1 MDVDLRA
8 DGEDA
13 ADIAA
18 RTGIDEEIRKLE
30 DRLARNAEDPLA
42 SRLVQAAS
50 GYGHIY
56 FVPPEG
62 YELLPRNAKLA
73 AVTGDKEERKAKQ
86 LLAKTHTN
94 LSHPPNPTLER
105 MLAMAGARESVL
117 ALVRRL
123 RCKVCAALQ
132 VPPNHPVA
140 GMALAQA
147 FLRDYPDESS
157 FFESLRES
165 LRSHLLPARR
175 SFRIDRFKARNE
187 AYALLETDG
196 PARLGRALLKAD
208 HPERKLEDA
217 GLVGELANGVFVQR
231 AVVRMLDLLSKVLV
245 EERDPDQAT
254 AAVTKVIGF
263 LYPDGVKGESRM
275 PALRTCLA
283 ESLLIP
289 YEKVDPSPSV
299 QKVIQPFLLDAYG
312 DPRTGHGAWHG
323 VDVRAVS
330 VLKSWLVT
338 ATLED
343 FFRLVRDI
351 CNRDAS
357 ADRMWRYREAFWTA
371 YLNKGV
377 IGDAWV
383 TLAEQS
389 RLYARWLLGNEY
401 SNSYGE
407 LKSGYNVKPNHA
419 VLILRIGD
427 LVITEWSHS
436 GSYRLWHTDDPNCP
450 KLYKQRYRREDLVTH
465 PLLARAHHGASNGT
479 WQAQLAKEIAER
491 EMIRIRPK
499 DYMPHA

>member
-1 MDVDLRA
+1 
-8 DGEDA
+8 
-13 ADIAA
+13 
-18 RTGIDEEIRKLE
+18 
-30 DRLARNAEDPLA
+30 
-42 SRLVQAAS
+42 
-50 GYGHIY
+50 
-56 FVPPEG
+56 
-62 YELLPRNAKLA
+62 
-73 AVTGDKEERKAKQ
+73 
-86 LLAKTHTN
+86 
-94 LSHPPNPTLER
+94 
-105 MLAMAGARESVL
+105 
-117 ALVRRL
+117 
-123 RCKVCAALQ
+123 
-132 VPPNHPVA
+132 
-140 GMALAQA
+140 
-147 FLRDYPDESS
+147 
-157 FFESLRES
+157 
-165 LRSHLLPARR
+165 
-175 SFRIDRFKARNE
+175 
-187 AYALLETDG
+187 
-196 PARLGRALLKAD
+196 
-208 HPERKLEDA
+208 
-217 GLVGELANGVFVQR
+217 
-231 AVVRMLDLLSKVLV
+231 
-245 EERDPDQAT
+245 
-254 AAVTKVIGF
+254 
-263 LYPDGVKGESRM
+263 M